1 MPPGLPN
8 EARPMSLRAS
18 ISEPN
23 SSAVTGATS
32 AEVTAKHQ
40 GKRTRMDLFS
50 LDQVGEARPQPK
62 WSKLITHHGHSKG
75 CRGR

>member
-40 GKRTRMDLFS
+40 GKRTRMDLF
-50 LDQVGEARPQPK
+50 RP
-62 WSKLITHHGHSKG
+62 SG
-75 CRGR
+75 RG